1 MSYVMATTSSPVSKA
16 PNTTFMS
23 YIIKSKQEKVFKLI
37 KSVIHVTFHKI
48 SEAKFESTSWC

>member
-1 MSYVMATTSSPVSKA
+1 MTTISSPVSKA

-23 YIIKSKQEKVFKLI
+23 YISSKGSKKKIFKLI

-48 SEAKFESTSWC
+48 SETKFESTSWY